1 MQHTQVA
8 ENPIEK
14 GRAAYFAQRQENEID
29 VVQEVREI
37 LRLSGFTKPALDLF
51 DSDPTIINARDKNAF
66 TQRYLLNRYWTLQLQ
81 STPVNSEQA
90 RYFLL
95 PEGEVTEWLRC
106 FKTVIVPFAL
116 ENNLPISLHG

>member
-51 DSDPTIINARDKNAF
+51 VSNDGVGVNTPTVQATYDSARGGRISYEEADYADGLPFSSKLTMEANQKRNHQHPATRPRRYKN
-66 TQRYLLNRYWTLQLQ
+66 Q
-81 STPVNSEQA
+81 
-90 RYFLL
+90 
-95 PEGEVTEWLRC
+95 
-106 FKTVIVPFAL
+106 
-116 ENNLPISLHG
+116 